1 MFIYGSNF
9 CIVTLNPRAFNNLPN
24 DAAVI
29 PFPSPE
35 TTPPVTNTYFTDI
48 IPPIRLSAYTLI
60 NIPTLFSTLYSH
72 KLQISTFFYN

>member
-1 MFIYGSNF
+1 M
-9 CIVTLNPRAFNNLPN
+9 VTEKPRALSSLPK

-29 PFPSPE
+29 PFPKPE